1 MKYNYDACKNKRE
14 MGVGGKNRVYDNCPY
29 KATIEEWDDD
39 DGDIIALLCENCPD
53 RDECSE
59 KDYDVR
65 EAE

>member
-1 MKYNYDACKNKRE
+1 MYQNDKKGMEAGC
-14 MGVGGKNRVYDNCPY
+14 KNRVYDNCPH
-29 KATIEEWDDD
+29 KATIDEWDED
-39 DGDIIALLCENCPD
+39 DGDIIALLCEVCPN